1 MVKDKSATANIDE
14 VKTLRMVLDSMIVH
28 QIINDKETEKII
40 EYIKK
45 SSNSKIMVIDRILNE
60 TINMEEK
67 EYGRKHTQ
75 NSIINKI
82 AKVGEVKT
90 FNVNHAAPSMIRAR
104 EIADSKKYVNDKGI
118 GLSYTDCILLIL
130 HVERFANVM
139 TRDKL
144 LIRAAES
151 EGRKIIPF

>member
-82 AKVGEVKT
+82 AKVG
-90 FNVNHAAPSMIRAR
+90 
-104 EIADSKKYVNDKGI
+104 
-118 GLSYTDCILLIL
+118 
-130 HVERFANVM
+130 
-139 TRDKL
+139 
-144 LIRAAES
+144 
-151 EGRKIIPF
+151 